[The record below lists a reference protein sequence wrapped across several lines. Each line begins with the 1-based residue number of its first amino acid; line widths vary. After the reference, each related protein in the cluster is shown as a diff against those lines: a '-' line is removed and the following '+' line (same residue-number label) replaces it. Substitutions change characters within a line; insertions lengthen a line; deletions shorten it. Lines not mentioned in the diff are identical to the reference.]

1 LRGVSVQVRKGTS
14 GPPEGLFGCVEGAR
28 RTPGSDDDDEEGT
41 GEDPPR
47 EVPVK
52 ELRLNAYA
60 KINLTLDVL
69 GRRPDGYHEIV
80 TVLHA
85 LELHDTVILR
95 EAARGIMV
103 RCDHRAVPT
112 DEQNLVFRTAQL
124 LRDTYGVDRSIEIE
138 LHKRIPPA
146 SGLGGGSSDAAVTL
160 LGLAQLWKLRLDG
173 RDLLTLAARIGSDVP
188 FFLAGGAALA
198 TGRGER
204 LQYLP
209 TLPSTWVV
217 LLCPDFGI
225 STRWAYESLDH
236 EGVAHRPDTEGTIQA
251 LRTGDLRGVA
261 ARLGNVFTPLVC
273 ARYPLVADLLER
285 LRKMGALGASMTG
298 TGPAVFGLFGE
309 EAAARGAAQALSG
322 TFPGQVILTRT
333 FAELER

>member
-1 LRGVSVQVRKGTS
+1 M
-14 GPPEGLFGCVEGAR
+14 
-28 RTPGSDDDDEEGT
+28 
-41 GEDPPR
+41 
-47 EVPVK
+47 K

-60 KINLTLDVL
+60 KVNLTLDVL

-80 TVLHA
+80 TVLHT
-85 LELHDTVILR
+85 LELHDIVILR
-95 EAARGIMV
+95 EVERSVTV

-124 LRDTYGVDRSIEIE
+124 LRDTYGVDRGIEIE
-138 LHKRIPPA
+138 LRKHIPPA

-173 RDLLTLAARIGSDVP
+173 GELLSLAARIGSDVP

-225 STRWAYESLDH
+225 PTGWAYESLDRAGITRH
-236 EGVAHRPDTEGTIQA
+236 PDTEGTIQA
-251 LRTGDLRGVA
+251 LRAGDVQGVA
-261 ARLGNVFTPLVC
+261 ARLSNVFTPLVC
-273 ARYPLVADLLER
+273 AHHPLVGELLER
-285 LRKMGALGASMTG
+285 LRSAGALGASMTG
-298 TGPAVFGLFGE
+298 TGPAVFGLFAE
-309 EAAARGAAQALSG
+309 EAVAREAIQALSG